1 MANNPKVTKAP
12 AAVLSPNPAAERLKL
27 AALIIIAMLLAGGLT
42 AVGTWWLME
51 QRLPAVAASE
61 ESEAVVPIL
70 PPIYENLDPPFVVN
84 LKQGSQSRYLQVG
97 IALMGRHAEELSAL
111 KAHLPLLRSRLLM
124 LFSGQEIENLATAE
138 GKEALRQQ
146 ATLAVQEIAQQVTGM
161 PVIEQVLFT
170 GLVVQ

>member
-12 AAVLSPNPAAERLKL
+12 AEALTPNPAAERVKL
-27 AALIIIAMLLAGGLT
+27 AALIIIAMLMAGGLA

-51 QRLPAVAASE
+51 QRLPQLAASE
-61 ESEAVVPIL
+61 VAESALPAP
-70 PPIYENLDPPFVVN
+70 PPIYETLEPPFVVN
-84 LKQGSQSRYLQVG
+84 LKQGGKSHYLQVG

-111 KAHLPLLRSRLLM
+111 KAHLPLLRSHLLM
-124 LFSGQEIENLATAE
+124 LFSGQEIEKLTSAE

-146 ATLAVQEIAQQVTGM
+146 ATLAVQEIAQQVTGS
-161 PVIEQVLFT
+161 PVVEQVLFT